1 MPAPTVQARCIP
13 IKSVAWRGAGESW
26 RNVHDFTRM
35 LSDAIQNG
43 VHVEPSFGFLTEDR
57 KKHFTG
63 HCVLGLM
70 PYWHWHCPFNW
81 KTYLNELRGFRCTQ
95 NHDIALFLFLHI
107 YSIYQEG
114 GGGQDRVRVPSPAPG
129 CLLTTANGTTILYP
143 PSNDGFFNLSCS

>member
-1 MPAPTVQARCIP
+1 MPAPTVQDAFQLNRWRDAELGNRDVMYTILRAC
-13 IKSVAWRGAGESW
+13 SVTQSKMACMSNQVSAFWRRIA
-26 RNVHDFTRM
+26 
-35 LSDAIQNG
+35 
-43 VHVEPSFGFLTEDR
+43 

-114 GGGQDRVRVPSPAPG
+114 GGGQDRVRGPSPAPG